1 MKKFVSAHIST
12 FVFTHAALFKR
23 SSVCPLS
30 RARSRRREEEEREEE
45 REEEEEEEHRRRMGD
60 EVEERGAGRRRTNE
74 LGAATRLMRFGQ
86 SVVGKTFLFAQHLYE
101 HGCTDEEEE
110 G

>member
-1 MKKFVSAHIST
+1 
-12 FVFTHAALFKR
+12 
-23 SSVCPLS
+23 
-30 RARSRRREEEEREEE
+30 
-45 REEEEEEEHRRRMGD
+45 MGD

-101 HGCTDEEEE
+101 HGCTREEE
-110 G
+110 GG